1 MKTKTFLRIVLLAIF
16 FTILSYLYF
25 HINFAKAQD
34 IWGLVK
40 TGYPQVKSLF
50 LSNKFF
56 AKYPDV
62 FVILTWCFIGVGLYL
77 FYYSVSAIYTAIRN
91 WSVMEFIYTKPEV
104 KENSHPKSVVTRVL
118 IHAGV
123 IVLYLLFLA
132 LLILIALPLT
142 KMIYSVSIANLKY
155 ANYVLTFIFWLIFN
169 IIFYLA
175 LVAGNKYL
183 SKEKI
188 EEEHGFEELK

>member
-1 MKTKTFLRIVLLAIF
+1 
-16 FTILSYLYF
+16 
-25 HINFAKAQD
+25 
-34 IWGLVK
+34 
-40 TGYPQVKSLF
+40 
-50 LSNKFF
+50 
-56 AKYPDV
+56 
-62 FVILTWCFIGVGLYL
+62 
-77 FYYSVSAIYTAIRN
+77 
-91 WSVMEFIYTKPEV
+91 MEFIYTKPEV